1 MQKIVAHGPWNE
13 AITAITK
20 GLQAKICWKLTDM
33 LQTVAYHFQL
43 PIQGTN
49 TKGGKNHKELQ
60 TFPDHPERKQSNG
73 KGFRSIPE
81 KQSTV

>member
-1 MQKIVAHGPWNE
+1 
-13 AITAITK
+13 
-20 GLQAKICWKLTDM
+20 M